1 MKERKVAIVKI
12 LDEEY
17 RIHGDSDLEEIS
29 RLAAY
34 VDQAIRQLMKASPV
48 TDPKRLAVMAS
59 VNIAQQLF
67 QERAESSECLGALH
81 EKAQGLSRQLDVILR
96 DEALLTESS
105 EVEDH

>member
-1 MKERKVAIVKI
+1 MKERQVAIVRI

-17 RIHGDSDLEEIS
+17 RIHGDSNPEEIS

-48 TDPKRLAVMAS
+48 TDPKRLAVLAS

-67 QERAESSECLGALH
+67 QERAQANRCLGQLE
-81 EKAQGLSRQLDVILR
+81 EKARGLSRRVDGMFG
-96 DEALLTESS
+96 DEAVVAETER
-105 EVEDH
+105 VEDH